1 MVERRWEPPNAAMPR
16 RQGRPPSNAAAAA
29 AAAAASAAS
38 AAEGGVAAG
47 RGRSQSSSVA
57 LAGASGFGDAATNGG
72 IVTRGAPCEVRME
85 EEGLRGA
92 YLGAHVLS
100 AARLDGLVQVQY
112 DTLYESIHKDTL
124 LVEWVRP
131 RDSDAVRPRPL
142 APTDG
147 FHARLREG
155 DAVEIWHEAGW
166 WPVTVRAV
174 GVGGHSFEV
183 ASEEFVALCRTY
195 PSTLLRPRR
204 KWTTNG
210 WEVLTRTR
218 VSEKAEP
225 TARACES
232 L

>member
-1 MVERRWEPPNAAMPR
+1 
-16 RQGRPPSNAAAAA
+16 
-29 AAAAASAAS
+29 
-38 AAEGGVAAG
+38 
-47 RGRSQSSSVA
+47 
-57 LAGASGFGDAATNGG
+57 
-72 IVTRGAPCEVRME
+72 
-85 EEGLRGA
+85 
-92 YLGAHVLS
+92 
-100 AARLDGLVQVQY
+100 VQY